1 MTRPKARLNRRPRR
15 HLRLEALEAREV
27 PSTCVVNSLGDSGVG
42 VAADHGDL
50 RFCLSQSNAQP
61 GEDLIVF
68 SVTGAISLTQALPDI
83 TDELIIAGPGA
94 DQVTI
99 RRDTGGNYRIF
110 TIDAG
115 VTAQIYS
122 ITIANGFTATGIP
135 GGGIFNSG
143 TLTVAACAVTGD
155 VSLDDKHG
163 GGGIYNAGSLL
174 VSGTTISG
182 NVLPAAYN
190 ARGAGILNDGTG
202 TLLIDDSTISNNHND
217 NSLLGNAAGGGIAN
231 LGAATITDSTV
242 AFNSAKTSNHDS
254 PRAMGG
260 GIANYGALTID
271 NSTIYGNEIEAKNTG
286 PFATAI
292 SLGGGIYNYG
302 GLTVRHSTIAGN
314 AAYVSGYS
322 GIDDTA
328 AGGGIYR
335 YGNSPLD
342 LHNTIVAGNTVS
354 SVSYLEGGP
363 DVDGM
368 LTGTG
373 YNLIGHSFHA
383 SGFDSTD
390 LLDVDPLLGSL
401 QDNGGP
407 TLTMALLPGS
417 PAIDSGDNTNAPD
430 WDQRGPGFPR
440 IVNGTIDRGA
450 FEVQNTS
457 GPAVPRSPALATAP
471 AQSSKP
477 AVPETTPTRPVPG
490 PAGKA
495 ERSRQGAAGAD
506 GTSPAR
512 TDGYGGQP
520 WSRAQVLLAR
530 QATHPDVFDEP
541 LSAGLT

>member
-1 MTRPKARLNRRPRR
+1 MNCLNRRPYRARPR
-15 HLRLEALEAREV
+15 HILRLEPLEGRDV
-27 PSTCVVNSLGDSGVG
+27 PSTCVVNSLGDAGVG
-42 VAADHGDL
+42 VTADHGDL
-50 RFCLSQSNAQP
+50 RFCLSQSDAHP
-61 GEDLIVF
+61 GEDLIIF
-68 SVTGAISLTQALPDI
+68 SVQGTINLTKALPDI
-83 TDELIIAGPGA
+83 SDDLIIAGPGA
-94 DQVTI
+94 DQLTV
-99 RRDTGGNYRIF
+99 RRDTGGGYRIF

-122 ITIANGFTATGIP
+122 VTIANGFTATGIP

-143 TLTVAACAVTGD
+143 TLTVAACAVTGN

-182 NVLPAAYN
+182 NVLPAAYG
-190 ARGAGILNDGTG
+190 ALGAGILNDGTG

-217 NSLLGNAAGGGIAN
+217 NSGLGIAAGGGIAN
-231 LGAATITDSTV
+231 LGVATITDSTV
-242 AFNSAKTSNHDS
+242 AFNTAKTSNHDS

-260 GIANYGALTID
+260 GIVNYIGTLTID
-271 NSTIYGNEIEAKNTG
+271 NSTIYGNETEAKNTG
-286 PFATAI
+286 PFATAV

-314 AAYVSGYS
+314 AAYVSGSS

-373 YNLIGHSFHA
+373 YNLIGNSFHA
-383 SGFDSTD
+383 SGFDNTD
-390 LLDVDPLLGSL
+390 LLDVDPLLGPL

-407 TLTMALLPGS
+407 TQTMALLPGS
-417 PAIDSGDNTNAPD
+417 PAIDSGDNTDAPD

-450 FEVQNTS
+450 FEVQNTD
-457 GPAVPRSPALATAP
+457 
-471 AQSSKP
+471 
-477 AVPETTPTRPVPG
+477 G
-490 PAGKA
+490 PAGAPSVLATTPAVAPAPLRAPRPATA
-495 ERSRQGAAGAD
+495 EARRPGPLAVPVLADTPGRIAKPPAPSAPAGRLRAAVDDPVAD
-506 GTSPAR
+506 
-512 TDGYGGQP
+512 
-520 WSRAQVLLAR
+520 LLAWDGR
-530 QATHPDVFDEP
+530 
-541 LSAGLT
+541 